1 MQTCHSNFISN
12 TEEKNMY
19 YKQATKDLGVRIK
32 CLLFQILFNGIVR
45 NQMLNLITIITYIH
59 NLHRL
64 FQDSYAITRVQKRL
78 EV

>member
-1 MQTCHSNFISN
+1 
-12 TEEKNMY
+12 
-19 YKQATKDLGVRIK
+19 
-32 CLLFQILFNGIVR
+32 
-45 NQMLNLITIITYIH
+45 MLNLITIITYIH